1 MLYTY
6 PCFFFLEQVQVI
18 PSGFS
23 SVCLMLGL
31 VSECSVV
38 NLVDALVEAKEKK
51 SMDDAEAWNPPLR

>member
-1 MLYTY
+1 
-6 PCFFFLEQVQVI
+6 
-18 PSGFS
+18 
-23 SVCLMLGL
+23 MLGL